1 MTWSICGLCQAL
13 AGSPNPP
20 SPISD
25 LWAWVGWGRGWG
37 GSLAW
42 GPLGP
47 HWVPSP
53 PKFSYGVHCE
63 GRSLDPSGLWT
74 LIWRSIV
81 QPKTK
86 WYLFWDPISKF
97 EKVDFVIQESISKTP
112 IQKMGNP
119 FILSKIHLFY
129 RNSIYFME
137 NPFLKSIVVDDV
149 RWTIPFIL
157 WKFHLFYG

>member
-53 PKFSYGVHCE
+53 PKFNYGVHCE

-74 LIWRSIV
+74 LIRRSIV

-97 EKVDFVIQESISKTP
+97 KKVDFPHKNRFR
-112 IQKMGNP
+112 KHP
-119 FILSKIHLFY
+119 FKKWKIHLFY
-129 RNSIYFME
+129 RESIYFM
-137 NPFLKSIVVDDV
+137 
-149 RWTIPFIL
+149 RIPYIL
-157 WKFHLFYG
+157 WKIHFSNRFLLMMSSGFGHVFPNQENGNSI